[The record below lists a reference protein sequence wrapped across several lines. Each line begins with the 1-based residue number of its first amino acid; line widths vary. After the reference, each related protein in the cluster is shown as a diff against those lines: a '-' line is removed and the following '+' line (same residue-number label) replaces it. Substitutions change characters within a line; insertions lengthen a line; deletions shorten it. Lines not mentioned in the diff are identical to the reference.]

1 MIQRIQSLYLLAAL
15 LTSGVVAFLL
25 PLFMGS
31 EGALPLSRFPIFG
44 GGYALSALLSGV
56 ALFRYRN
63 RQNQVVLCRLNI
75 IVNFLLLG
83 GQGWYWYQQFAARP
97 EALGYGFFLPIL
109 VVILLVLANRA
120 IMRDELLVRSMD
132 RLR

>member
-15 LTSGVVAFLL
+15 LSSAGVAFLVPFFQGPQG
-25 PLFMGS
+25 PL
-31 EGALPLSRFPIFG
+31 ELAHFPIFS
-44 GGYALSALLSGV
+44 GGYALSALLSVV
-56 ALFRYRN
+56 ALFRYRK

-75 IVNFLLLG
+75 ILNFLLLG
-83 GQGWYWYQQFAARP
+83 GQSWFWYQQFAARP
-97 EALGYGFFLPIL
+97 ETLGYGFFLPLL
-109 VVILLVLANRA
+109 VAILLVLANRA